1 MKVSELFEAKGYEPN
16 FKLLDASP
24 SKPLTHAEVMVA
36 MAELH
41 DRVHRQAEH
50 YGGKIDRKTGKI
62 DNKSSIFYHAQIAHP

>member
-1 MKVSELFEAKGYEPN
+1 MKVHELLEAKGYEPD

-41 DRVHRQAEH
+41 DRVHRQQDL
-50 YGGKIDRKTGKI
+50 YGGKVDRKTGKVDI
-62 DNKSSIFYHAQIAHP
+62 SKHQFVHAQIAHP

>member
-50 YGGKIDRKTGKI
+50 YGGKINRKTGKI
-62 DNKSSIFYHAQIAHP
+62 DNGQSIFYHAQIAHP